1 MTLILTR
8 KKIKPVLH
16 QYFYLEYIN
25 PSKRKCINVNS
36 HLSNFMPAK
45 HTMIYLVLIKTNN
58 LFLSPTRSGF
68 FVQRWIVCPL
78 SLLQLCQVQST
89 FRQSYHYGQSQLGS
103 SLNKTDTP
111 GQSLHMFSL
120 HSIMISCTMH
130 IYLWYW

>member
-16 QYFYLEYIN
+16 QYFYLEYI
-25 PSKRKCINVNS
+25 KTKQKKMYKCKQSSVKLYACKAHNDIPGT
-36 HLSNFMPAK
+36 HK
-45 HTMIYLVLIKTNN
+45 KNN